1 MFLPAGE
8 LHAYL
13 EGTGIELMAN
23 SDNVLRG
30 GLTSKHIDLEE
41 LLNVLN
47 FAQREIEIFTPRLQS
62 NGEKVYP
69 SQAEEFVLSVLT
81 LAKGITYE
89 SSINRSIELMIC
101 TRGEAVIRDI
111 TREEIISVGRG
122 TSLVIPAAVKKYC
135 IEGSATLYKAAVPV

>member
-1 MFLPAGE
+1 
-8 LHAYL
+8 
-13 EGTGIELMAN
+13 
-23 SDNVLRG
+23 
-30 GLTSKHIDLEE
+30 
-41 LLNVLN
+41 
-47 FAQREIEIFTPRLQS
+47 
-62 NGEKVYP
+62 
-69 SQAEEFVLSVLT
+69 LT

>member
-30 GLTSKHIDLEE
+30 GLTSKHIDLEA

-47 FAQREIEIFTPRLQS
+47 FDQREIEVFVPQLQN

-69 SQAEEFVLSVLT
+69 SQAEEFVLSVLSLT
-81 LAKGITYE
+81 KGITYE
-89 SSINRSIELMIC
+89 SSINRSIEIMIC
-101 TRGEAVIRDI
+101 TRGQAVIKDI
-111 TREEIISVGRG
+111 ANQETIAIGRG
-122 TSLVIPAAVKKYC
+122 TSVAIPAAVKKYC